1 MATREPFRRTFLGED
16 SWLEIFQ
23 KAATMAALAFGVYA
37 YVYSVKPVF
46 EKESEL
52 QAQQQLVEQLR
63 AEVGQRKNEVDQLKN
78 ERSVLQ
84 QELERTQA
92 FSAAKDEGLVFSYL
106 AGMRWHVEEEAR
118 SQERAGAA
126 FEVRAS
132 SLAYANWVLEHLE
145 SPAPGSPES
154 YQKEAAEFFQR
165 FVARTIRPKETDVS
179 KLGLLLDAY
188 AREGRR
194 EAAAP

>member
-1 MATREPFRRTFLGED
+1 MATGKTWKRWKRRLLGHD
-16 SWLEIFQ
+16 PCLEIVHKVVTIGVLF
-23 KAATMAALAFGVYA
+23 FGVWTYFA
-37 YVYSVKPVF
+37 SVKPVF
-46 EKESEL
+46 DKEREL
-52 QAQQQLVEQLR
+52 QAQGELVQQLR
-63 AEVGQRKNEVDQLKN
+63 AETRQLKN

-92 FSAAKDEGLVFSYL
+92 FSAANDEGLVFSYL
-106 AGMRWHVEEEAR
+106 AGMRWYVEEEAR

-126 FEVRAS
+126 FDVRAS

-165 FVARTIRPKETDVS
+165 FVAQTIGPKETDVS